1 MNLNKTQWQV
11 IHSTFLNTNDG
22 YDATRIL
29 NESLLQSMREKISGD
44 MVVAVPHQDV
54 LIIADI
60 VNEIGYDIIAQ
71 MTMKFFCRRAC
82 SDYITFIRI

>member
-1 MNLNKTQWQV
+1 
-11 IHSTFLNTNDG
+11 
-22 YDATRIL
+22 
-29 NESLLQSMREKISGD
+29 MREKISGD

-71 MTMKFFCRRAC
+71 MTMKFLPKGMFRLHHFH
-82 SDYITFIRI
+82 SYMKMENLNQSLF

>member
-1 MNLNKTQWQV
+1 
-11 IHSTFLNTNDG
+11 
-22 YDATRIL
+22 
-29 NESLLQSMREKISGD
+29 MREKISGD

-71 MTMKFFCRRAC
+71 MTMKFCRRAC